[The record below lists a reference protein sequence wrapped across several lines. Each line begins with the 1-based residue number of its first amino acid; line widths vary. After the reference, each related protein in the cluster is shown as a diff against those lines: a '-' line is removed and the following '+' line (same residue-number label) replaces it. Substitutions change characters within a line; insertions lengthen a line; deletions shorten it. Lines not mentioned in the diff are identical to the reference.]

1 MQDCLFT
8 EWLLSS
14 CDWNFDWP
22 GKVVEWGRLAAE
34 LEPHKPLN
42 GFALIGN
49 DLCLP
54 YQGNRHEAHKK
65 NGKDENDNNIGLV
78 NRKAEDAAKPS
89 HGKGPPSTGKSAH
102 IWIREAESST
112 PRAAFADKSK
122 AIGGPRL
129 LEGSNSYPTENRW
142 FVRRRMVLQF
152 LIAIGSVQIGGH
164 LRDIFSEAARF
175 LLL

>member
-1 MQDCLFT
+1 MQDCVFAK
-8 EWLLSS
+8 WLLSR
-14 CDWNFDWP
+14 CDWNLDWA
-22 GKVVEWGRLAAE
+22 GKVVEWGPLAAE

-54 YQGNRHEAHKK
+54 YQDNGHEAHK
-65 NGKDENDNNIGLV
+65 NDGKDENDNNIGLV

-89 HGKGPPSTGKSAH
+89 HGKRSPSTSKSAH
-102 IWIREAESST
+102 IWIREAESPA

-129 LEGSNSYPTENRW
+129 LKGSNSYPMENRW
-142 FVRRRMVLQF
+142 LVRRRTVIQF
-152 LIAIGSVQIGGH
+152 LTGIG
-164 LRDIFSEAARF
+164 
-175 LLL
+175 